1 VEAALSDDIWSQDA
15 CTPADIESALRG
27 LLNQRAVES
36 GGVYAPARVLNL
48 IVIVDREWRGEIAN
62 RLERVGRYSAS
73 RTIMCVVEQGRDHI
87 SAWARMTAPDAEPPP
102 GEVLPVTEQIEVDIG
117 PQHLPVLDTV
127 VDPIIV
133 PELLT
138 VLWSPHGHDDA
149 VDALLKRLVDV
160 ILIDSVSD
168 PDPEDALK
176 RVEELSKRAYVV
188 DLAWLRSTPWRERVA
203 ATFDTAEMRALLPA
217 ISEVTVRYR
226 PDSEASAFLFVGWL
240 SSRLGWS
247 PSPLIGSGARLH
259 GHAHARKQDIQIN
272 LDQHPDQSV
281 PGLAGVT
288 VDTAHGVSV
297 SLDRAEGGLTENR
310 RDKDGSEHTWK
321 VLGASRGEGGILGQ
335 GVRQAL
341 LRDPTYKPALDAA
354 RAMLP

>member
-1 VEAALSDDIWSQDA
+1 MSDEIWSQEN
-15 CTPADIESALRG
+15 CTPTDIEAALRG
-27 LLNQRAVES
+27 LLNQRASEG

-48 IVIVDREWRGEIAN
+48 IVVVDREWRGEIAN
-62 RLERVGRYSAS
+62 RLEQIGRYSAS

-87 SAWARMTAPDAEPPP
+87 TAWARMTAPDTMPPP
-102 GEVLPVTEQIEVDIG
+102 GEIAPVREQIEIEVG

-127 VDPIIV
+127 VDPVVV

-149 VDALLKRLVDV
+149 VDALLRRIVDV
-160 ILIDSVSD
+160 ILIDSVVD
-168 PDPEDALK
+168 PDPDEALE
-176 RVEELSKRAYVV
+176 RVEQLSERAYVV

-203 ATFDTAEMRALLPA
+203 ATFDPRDMRPALRA
-217 ISEVTVRYR
+217 ISGVTVRYR

-240 SSRLGWS
+240 ASRLGWTV
-247 PSPLIGSGARLH
+247 SPLIGRGDSLH
-259 GHAHARKQDIQIN
+259 GHAHARKQDVH
-272 LDQHPDQSV
+272 LRLEQHPDQAV

-288 VDTAHGVSV
+288 VETAHGVSV
-297 SLDRAEGGLTENR
+297 SLDRAPGGLTEHR
-310 RDKDGSEHTWK
+310 RERDGSEHTWK

>member
-1 VEAALSDDIWSQDA
+1 M
-15 CTPADIESALRG
+15 
-27 LLNQRAVES
+27 LNQRASEG

-62 RLERVGRYSAS
+62 RLEQVGRYSAS

-87 SAWARMTAPDAEPPP
+87 TAWARMSAPDTAPPP
-102 GEVLPVTEQIEVDIG
+102 GEIAPVREQIEVDVG

-127 VDPIIV
+127 VDPIVV

-138 VLWSPHGHDDA
+138 VLWSPHGHEEA
-149 VDALLKRLVDV
+149 VDALLPRIVDV
-160 ILIDSVSD
+160 ILIDSVVD
-168 PDPEDALK
+168 PDPRDALG
-176 RVEELSKRAYVV
+176 RVEELSEKAYVV
-188 DLAWLRSTPWRERVA
+188 DLAWLRSTPWRERIA
-203 ATFDTAEMRALLPA
+203 ATFDPRDMRNLLST
-217 ISEVTVRYR
+217 ISGVTVRYR
-226 PDSEASAFLFVGWL
+226 PDSEASALLFVGWL
-240 SSRLGWS
+240 ASRLGWTVR
-247 PSPLIGSGARLH
+247 PLIGSGAELH
-259 GHAHARKQDIQIN
+259 GHAHARRQDVRIR
-272 LDQHPDQSV
+272 LDQHPEQPV

-288 VDTAHGVSV
+288 VDTAHGVSI
-297 SLDRAEGGLTENR
+297 SLDRAPGGLTEHR
-310 RDKDGSEHTWK
+310 RERDGSEHVWK